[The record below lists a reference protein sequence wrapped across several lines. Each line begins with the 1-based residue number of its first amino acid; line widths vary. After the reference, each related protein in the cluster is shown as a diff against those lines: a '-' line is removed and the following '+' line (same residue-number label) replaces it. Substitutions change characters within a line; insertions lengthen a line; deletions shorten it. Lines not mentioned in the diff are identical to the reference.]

1 MFNISAKTKSL
12 YLKSNIV
19 LQSVA
24 IKKGSFMITHKAA
37 FCLTKLGVNNF
48 N

>member
-1 MFNISAKTKSL
+1 MFNTSAKTKSL

-19 LQSVA
+19 LQSR
-24 IKKGSFMITHKAA
+24 INKKGSFMITHKAA
-37 FCLTKLGVNNF
+37 FCLTKLGVNKF